1 MNSTTRLP
9 ALACSFAVLLT
20 LAACAPPPPAAKPPA
35 QSAAAKG
42 PRINLA
48 SKSGDFESPLDSTPD
63 PSGKT
68 IYFIAENSKGKGL
81 FQVASEG
88 GEVAAVALGAP
99 FVGPTG
105 LSIAPDG
112 QQIYIADPAANSIF
126 AIEVGK
132 GMPVALPASAKT
144 APQNLDA
151 VLESGQPMLYFS
163 GKDPQDGQ
171 AAIFKMAAN
180 ADKPMVVFKG
190 APLNTPDGIAVAP
203 DGTVYV
209 ADRASAGDGMGQV
222 FKIVGGKISTLV
234 DKVRTGNPA
243 GIALTQDGGALLVSA
258 MQPDGKSDQVL
269 VVNTSTGATTS
280 VTDVVGQNSA
290 AGGVHRAYTRNF
302 FSWADRTCRPKGC
315 VFGVEP

>member
-1 MNSTTRLP
+1 MPTP
-9 ALACSFAVLLT
+9 E
-20 LAACAPPPPAAKPPA
+20 
-35 QSAAAKG
+35 QSASKG

-63 PSGKT
+63 PTGKT
-68 IYFIAENSKGKGL
+68 IYFIAQNAKGKGL
-81 FQVASEG
+81 FQVPAAG
-88 GEVAAVALGAP
+88 GEVMAMALGAP

-126 AIEVGK
+126 AVEVGK
-132 GMPVALPASAKT
+132 GMPMPLAASAKT
-144 APQNLDA
+144 LPQNLDV
-151 VLESGQPMLYFS
+151 VLENGQPTLYFS

-171 AAIFKMAAN
+171 AAIFKMATN
-180 ADKPMVVFKG
+180 ADKRTLVFKG

-209 ADRASAGDGMGQV
+209 ADRAAAGNAMGQV

-234 DKVRTGNPA
+234 DQVHTGNPA
-243 GIALTQDGGALLVSA
+243 GIALTQDGGVLLVSA

-269 VVNTSTGATTS
+269 VVNTATGATTS